1 MVNEVKWKEVKL
13 SKLSRLL
20 HFISIHIEQAI
31 CCVKEFDILSGVIP
45 ASVAAS
51 AGQSVD

>member
-1 MVNEVKWKEVKL
+1 MERSEVVKTQQIASL
-13 SKLSRLL
+13 Y
-20 HFISIHIEQAI
+20 IHIEQAI
-31 CCVKEFDILSGVIP
+31 CCTCVKEFDMLSGVMP